1 MLTDAQRA
9 ALAARL
15 RQNRS
20 GRADTA
26 AGPVVQL
33 GREGAP
39 AFAVHAVSG
48 TVHEYGALA
57 RELDGTYRVSGIAA
71 ARDVPVADLAVLADR
86 YAGLIRGAHP
96 DGPYRLVGWS
106 MGGVLAY
113 ETARR
118 LAGAGGRVELV
129 ALIDAP
135 CRPVDRYADSEEG
148 LAALFVA
155 EALRNAG
162 HEATAPDP
170 TAPVA
175 RQLEL
180 VAERLADERSERAL
194 LAGELARRHATFVA
208 HTTALAG
215 YRPTGP
221 LDAAAVLVHA
231 AGSPDSTADWA
242 RLFGGGV
249 RSLHVAAG
257 HHDCL
262 RLPTVASI
270 AEAIRAVPTTRSTP

>member
-1 MLTDAQRA
+1 MLTEAQRT
-9 ALAARL
+9 ALTARL

-20 GRADTA
+20 GPAAAA
-26 AGPVVQL
+26 AGPVVPL

-57 RELDGTYRVSGIAA
+57 RELDGAYRVSGIEA
-71 ARDVPVADLAVLADR
+71 ARGAPVADLAVLADR
-86 YAGLIRGAHP
+86 YAGLVRGAHP
-96 DGPYRLVGWS
+96 AGPYRLIGWS

-118 LAGAGGRVELV
+118 LAAAGGEVALV
-129 ALIDAP
+129 TLIDAP
-135 CRPVDRYADSEEG
+135 YRAVARYADSAEG

-155 EALRNAG
+155 EALRTAG
-162 HEATAPDP
+162 HEPAAPEP

-175 RQLEL
+175 HQLAHL
-180 VAERLADERSERAL
+180 AERLADDPSERAA
-194 LAGELARRHATFVA
+194 LAAELTRRHATFAA

-242 RLFGGGV
+242 RLFGGGA
-249 RSLHVAAG
+249 RCLHVAAG
-257 HHDCL
+257 HYDCL
-262 RLPTVASI
+262 RPPTVVLI
-270 AEAIRAVPTTRSTP
+270 AEAVRAAPTPRSTP